1 MVESLGA
8 GCAGWLPAADVKG
21 IVESLP
27 VTPLVPPMPH
37 EEADRAAAEVK
48 GMVESLVTGGAER
61 GAPAGPVAGGVV

>member
-1 MVESLGA
+1 M
-8 GCAGWLPAADVKG
+8 
-21 IVESLP
+21 ESLP